1 MKGKYF
7 LKQAEK
13 QLSENES
20 EDYISSSESESESLT
35 TKVDSENDY
44 DFKEDSF
51 DNIIEFFLNTKEL
64 TLDEIR
70 CLFRIQYNLYN
81 K

>member
-35 TKVDSENDY
+35 TKVDSEMIMIS
-44 DFKEDSF
+44 KKTVLIILL
-51 DNIIEFFLNTKEL
+51 NIF
-64 TLDEIR
+64 
-70 CLFRIQYNLYN
+70 
-81 K
+81 